1 MLVVKDLVFQDTMNI
16 SNYNEDYIN
25 GISEY
30 IYLLFS

>member
-25 GISEY
+25 GISAY
-30 IYLLFS
+30 VYLLFS